1 MDLKAL
7 WLLILH
13 YWLAVLLGV
22 DLVVVNT
29 KAVDIIFDASIK
41 SNEDTIIYLLFLVK
55 ITSFPNII
63 AYIDLIIIKISLN
76 TDFVQLFSTHQIAS
90 SDDFSRLKGIDMSIC
105 LYFWI
110 LKWN

>member
-1 MDLKAL
+1 M
-7 WLLILH
+7 
-13 YWLAVLLGV
+13 GV

-41 SNEDTIIYLLFLVK
+41 SNEDTIFLVK

-90 SDDFSRLKGIDMSIC
+90 SDEFSRLKGIDMSIC